1 MPFDKAV
8 PRMAKLLKELRKERG
23 ISRRQLAYHAGVNSS
38 VVWRAE
44 RGKDAQ
50 LSTWKRLFEGLG
62 YYILWDTTEIA
73 EDITDV
79 HREEKERRIDRRIAG
94 LCTGKDRC
102 Y

>member
-1 MPFDKAV
+1 MILDRAV
-8 PRMAKLLKELRKERG
+8 PRMAKLLKKLRKERG

-38 VVWRAE
+38 VVCRAE

-50 LSTWKRLFEGLG
+50 LSTWERLFEGLG
-62 YYILWDTTEIA
+62 YHIRWDTIEIA
-73 EDITDV
+73 EEIPDV
-79 HREEKERRIDRRIAG
+79 LLEEKHRRTDRRIAG